1 MKCDENMIDEVCAN
15 KLLYPG
21 KVSPKHFRC
30 LIMLSRIRGEK
41 IVVALEAFLVKGWA
55 RKDIFESYKIS
66 PGYFSLKLNQV
77 RACNRIIAEI
87 LPFYMR

>member
-1 MKCDENMIDEVCAN
+1 MVDEASAS

-21 KVSPKHFRC
+21 NVSPEHFKC

-55 RKDIFESYKIS
+55 RKDIF
-66 PGYFSLKLNQV
+66 
-77 RACNRIIAEI
+77 
-87 LPFYMR
+87 

>member
-1 MKCDENMIDEVCAN
+1 MKCKSNIIDSACVN

-41 IVVALEAFLVKGWA
+41 IVVALEAFLVKGWT
-55 RKDIFESYKIS
+55 RKDIFENHKIS

-77 RACNRIIAEI
+77 RACNRMIVEI

>member
-1 MKCDENMIDEVCAN
+1 MS
-15 KLLYPG
+15 
-21 KVSPKHFRC
+21 SPEYFYC
-30 LIMLSRIRGEK
+30 LITLSRIRGEK

-55 RKDIFESYKIS
+55 RKDIFESYNIS

-77 RACNRIIAEI
+77 RSCNRMIAEI

>member
-1 MKCDENMIDEVCAN
+1 MKCEINMVDEASAS

-21 KVSPKHFRC
+21 NVSPEHFKC

-55 RKDIFESYKIS
+55 RKDIFESYNIS

-77 RACNRIIAEI
+77 RSCNRMIAEI